1 MVSENEAENA
11 TAAEE
16 QALRKEVAEELEAEE
31 SGEVKHPVVDAS
43 KNEGDNNQGNK
54 IAESDP
60 WAGVNPAV
68 KAMFTELSAQVKS
81 IGNITVPRLEQAE
94 RRIGAITNEF
104 NAAKQAA
111 AVVANAPTKEQM
123 AEAAESDEKWNELK
137 SDFPEWAEATDIR
150 MDSKIERLRRE
161 LIGKVGGSA
170 DRSAEVESIK
180 TKLKDTAKPGDIQR
194 ALVDFFHPGWAKDVK
209 SNEYTEWLRNQPDEI
224 IKKTKS
230 LQAVDAVTV
239 LDSFNEFK
247 GSHKTAEEIA
257 VARRRRLGMA
267 VNPVGG
273 RAIPAKSE
281 ADMNAAELRSQ
292 VGKEIFA
299 E

>member
-1 MVSENEAENA
+1 MVSENA
-11 TAAEE
+11 TSAEE

-31 SGEVKHPVVDAS
+31 SGEVKAPVVDAS
-43 KNEGDNNQGNK
+43 KNDGDNNQGDTS
-54 IAESDP
+54 AESDP

-81 IGNITVPRLEQAE
+81 IGGTVPRLEQAE

-111 AVVANAPTKEQM
+111 AVVVNAPTKEQM
-123 AEAAESDEKWNELK
+123 AEAAKSDEKWNELK

-161 LIGKVGGSA
+161 LIGKVGGST
-170 DRSAEVESIK
+170 DRSAEVESINAR
-180 TKLKDTAKPGDIQR
+180 LQETAKAEDIQR
-194 ALVDFFHPGWAKDVK
+194 ALLDFFHPKWSEAVRSK
-209 SNEYTEWLRNQPDEI
+209 EYADWLKKQPDEI
-224 IKKTKS
+224 VSKTKS
-230 LQAVDAVTV
+230 QQATDAVIV
-239 LDSFNEFK
+239 LDSFYEFK

-273 RAIPAKSE
+273 KAIPAKSE
-281 ADMNAAELRSQ
+281 ADMNAAELRTQ
-292 VGKEIFA
+292 VGKEVFA